1 LDKKD
6 GAVTYDGGAMT
17 QGLRLAVGRRRGLEA
32 VLLLAAAVVFGEVC
46 TLPLE
51 VAARTG
57 VAGVPPGWLLPLDD
71 AYIFVR
77 YAQQAARGR
86 PWQWNTGEPSTGAS
100 SALWPWLLVPAH
112 WLFGD
117 LADWSRWSRWMG
129 VASLWALG
137 LAAVRALRAARL
149 PEPWPLAG
157 GLCLVWSGPVGFG
170 AVAGMESAANAALLV
185 LACALWMESLDGE
198 PGAAPAGG
206 GGDGPRS
213 RGGERFAA
221 WRSARSWT
229 PIVTS
234 LLPLGRPENGAL
246 VAVAALAV
254 LVAGGGR
261 GARGPGA
268 MRRSLPWP
276 RWTAFAMLVP
286 GALLALC
293 NYVATGSFAPAGAVI
308 KSWVYVP
315 FLPLGARAAFYLAVL
330 RRGLLPVY
338 LGAKPAALWPPVGLL
353 AAATAAASLLVVTV
367 RWRRRRAVPVA
378 GSGANGGAGAA
389 GCDAVTGTEAE
400 CSVRSGSSADA
411 GSGAGAGSTTGP
423 GAGPMKRAGSRAG
436 AGLEGRLLVV
446 LAPLARLAPL
456 AVAWLVL
463 MALAPLSILL
473 LWQEMRHH
481 HAGLALA
488 WLLALAGAALGLEAL
503 ADRRRPGR
511 RAVRGAAP
519 ADVPPGDAADE
530 RTEPRA
536 EVAAASDEQ
545 ASIGGEWWPDPASA
559 ARRFRSAPL
568 LLPLL
573 LVLAFPHWARESGR
587 GVIELYRGHARAAAW
602 LATHDRHQVLLL
614 TDAGLLAIAH
624 DGPAIDALGLGS
636 PDLTE
641 AAMHGPGALVESLA
655 RRRPL
660 PEIAAVDPGLIR
672 VPQLLGEPLLPRQGA
687 GTALGPGTALEPG
700 AAPGA
705 VLVPGAAT
713 DPASAPQLGPS
724 LAPALAPAAA
734 PPGEFTVLARVRREL
749 LVGTASVGSVRG
761 LLLDPGLDFA
771 YLPDERRHRLLW
783 RPPPLPP
790 HSSAAL
796 LLPDPL
802 PDGTGALALQGCRPL
817 FGGLGI
823 ELPAGVG
830 AVRLRAAVLAPVPV
844 GEVLVAAGDA
854 HGPAGGAPL
863 AVLRLAPERWSNAAV
878 TLPAAGASFLWLTRH
893 GPGLPCLESLRFG
906 YPAHEGPLREP

>member
-1 LDKKD
+1 
-6 GAVTYDGGAMT
+6 M
-17 QGLRLAVGRRRGLEA
+17 
-32 VLLLAAAVVFGEVC
+32 LLLAAAVLFGEVC

-57 VAGVPPGWLLPLDD
+57 VAGAPPGWLLPLDD

-117 LADWSRWSRWMG
+117 LAGWSRWSRWTG

-149 PEPWPLAG
+149 AEPWPLAG
-157 GLCLVWSGPVGFG
+157 GLCLVWSGPIGFG

-198 PGAAPAGG
+198 ARAAPAGG
-206 GGDGPRS
+206 GGDGARS

-221 WRSARSWT
+221 WRSARRWA

-254 LVAGGGR
+254 LGGGGR
-261 GARGPGA
+261 RDAPGSGG

-276 RWTAFAMLVP
+276 RWTAFAMLLP

-293 NYVATGSFAPAGAVI
+293 NYLATGSFAPAGAVI

-338 LGAKPAALWPPVGLL
+338 LGAKPTALWPPVGLL

-367 RWRRRRAVPVA
+367 RWHRHRAVRETA
-378 GSGANGGAGAA
+378 GGAALA
-389 GCDAVTGTEAE
+389 
-400 CSVRSGSSADA
+400 
-411 GSGAGAGSTTGP
+411 P
-423 GAGPMKRAGSRAG
+423 
-436 AGLEGRLLVV
+436 

-488 WLLALAGAALGLEAL
+488 WLLALAGAALGHEAL
-503 ADRRRPGR
+503 AGRQRRGR
-511 RAVRGAAP
+511 RAVRGAA
-519 ADVPPGDAADE
+519 AVNE
-530 RTEPRA
+530 
-536 EVAAASDEQ
+536 
-545 ASIGGEWWPDPASA
+545 SA

-573 LVLAFPHWARESGR
+573 LVLTFPHWAREAGR

-602 LATHDRHQVLLL
+602 LAAHDRHQVLLL

-672 VPQLLGEPLLPRQGA
+672 VPQLLGEPLLPGRGAGATPAPKAPAPEQGTTPGQGA
-687 GTALGPGTALEPG
+687 AAPGPRL
-700 AAPGA
+700 APGA
-705 VLVPGAAT
+705 VPVPGAAT
-713 DPASAPQLGPS
+713 DPASAPPPGPA
-724 LAPALAPAAA
+724 LAPALALVAA

-749 LVGTASVGSVRG
+749 LVGTASVMPVAFPASLPGVKAGSVHG
-761 LLLDPGLDFA
+761 LSPDPGLDFA

-790 HSSAAL
+790 HSSVAL

-802 PDGTGALALQGCRPL
+802 PDSTGALALQGCRPL
-817 FGGLGI
+817 FGSLGI

-854 HGPAGGAPL
+854 RGPAGGAPL
-863 AVLRLAPERWSNAAV
+863 AVLRLAPERWSNAGM
-878 TLPAAGASFLWLTRH
+878 TLPAAGASFVWLMRH
-893 GPGLPCLESLRFG
+893 GPGLPCLESLRFV
-906 YPAHEGPLREP
+906 YPPHEARPRKP